1 MKMNEIKLNKNELN
15 AGELIECNSKSW
27 LFTYKQESFL
37 IKKDDTKPVFNFMI
51 YNNNLPNLN
60 TGSLKSCLFMIKRIL
75 KNKECL
81 TIMSLAN
88 NHNLIDGFS
97 YEFTPEFKNSKS
109 YKNFIN
115 SKNK

>member
-97 YEFTPEFKNSKS
+97 YEFTPEFKDK
-109 YKNFIN
+109 
-115 SKNK
+115 